1 MLSQAKL
8 AAVRGLTAERSA
20 PIEEYA
26 RGFARALVLRNSDCS
41 DKYSAELQDSLFN
54 YFESYGLGKH
64 PRLSDW
70 WTDHLGGRVAHA
82 FNVFIPWCLDLSV
95 RFTGARILE
104 IGCGTGSSTVALAA
118 YGESVVACDV
128 HLPSIDVAR
137 IRVKEDGFAH
147 KVTFLPLEPGLAE
160 LKKLKANFDIVV
172 LYGVLEHML
181 PHEREETF
189 KTIWPL
195 LGRAGKVVVY
205 ETPNRLWPKDRHTTG
220 LLGWSWL
227 PPNLALR
234 YGKWRR
240 KFDKDLDQVGMRRL
254 GYGITYAELLRL
266 LPRAQFKIDYKYVR
280 EPLVQRA
287 LTKGL
292 VNLFRAPRWGFG
304 EYLNVIIEKVS

>member
-8 AAVRGLTAERSA
+8 AVARDFKAERPG
-20 PIEEYA
+20 PIDEYA
-26 RGFARALVLRNSDCS
+26 RGFSRALVLRNSDCS
-41 DKYSAELQDSLFN
+41 DKYSAEFEESLLN
-54 YFESYGLGKH
+54 YFESYGLVKH

-70 WTDHLGGRVAHA
+70 WADHLGGRVANA

-95 RFTGARILE
+95 KFAGARILE

-118 YGESVVACDV
+118 YGESVLACDV

-147 KVTFLPLEPGLAE
+147 KVTFLPLEPGLTE
-160 LKKLKANFDIVV
+160 LKKFSASFDIVV

-189 KTIWPL
+189 EAIWPTL
-195 LGRAGKVVVY
+195 RRSGKVVVY
-205 ETPNRLWPKDRHTTG
+205 ETPNRLWPKDRHTTD

-234 YGKWRR
+234 YGKWRGR
-240 KFDKDLDQVGMRRL
+240 FDKDLDLIGMRRL

-266 LPRAQFKIDYKYVR
+266 LQGAQFKINYKYVR
-280 EPLVQRA
+280 EPFVQRA
-287 LTKGL
+287 VTKSL
-292 VNLFRAPRWGFG
+292 VNLLRAPRWGFG
-304 EYLNVIIEKVS
+304 EYLNVIIEKV